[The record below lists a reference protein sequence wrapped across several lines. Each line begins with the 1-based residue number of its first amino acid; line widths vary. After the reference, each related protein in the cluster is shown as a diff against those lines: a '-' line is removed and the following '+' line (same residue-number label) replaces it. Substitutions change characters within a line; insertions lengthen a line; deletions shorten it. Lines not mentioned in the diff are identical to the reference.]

1 MVFNATFN
9 NISAISVEET
19 GEKHRPSASVSPTN
33 YYAITLSPID
43 FMSLLLEIKG
53 DNLGQ
58 YRQSLH
64 SQK

>member
-9 NISAISVEET
+9 NITAISVEET
-19 GEKHRPSASVSPTN
+19 GEKHRPSASASPTN
-33 YYAITLSPID
+33 YYTITLSPID

-64 SQK
+64 S